1 MTKLLPAVAAGAIGA
16 LIVVSWISRPRTPA
30 VATVARAR
38 PVVVHTAAAA
48 AASPPQGR
56 HAIAVLTRGYA
67 ELSGYDALIARN
79 RAIERHVLP
88 KLTPGLWEMLIFHE
102 VSRARAP
109 KEGALSPRVSAR
121 APVSALRRRRL
132 PYSLNPSP

>member
-1 MTKLLPAVAAGAIGA
+1 M
-16 LIVVSWISRPRTPA
+16 
-30 VATVARAR
+30 
-38 PVVVHTAAAA
+38 
-48 AASPPQGR
+48 
-56 HAIAVLTRGYA
+56 LTRGYA

-121 APVSALRRRRL
+121 AGLRPPPPSPPVLF
-132 PYSLNPSP
+132 NPSP

>member
-1 MTKLLPAVAAGAIGA
+1 MTKAQVASCAIGA
-16 LIVVSWISRPRTPA
+16 LIVVSWIARPRTPA
-30 VATVARAR
+30 VATAARVRAVADD
-38 PVVVHTAAAA
+38 AA
-48 AASPPQGR
+48 PRGR

-102 VSRARAP
+102 VWGPSRAPSPP
-109 KEGALSPRVSAR
+109 KGAR
-121 APVSALRRRRL
+121 ALLPRPHRFYPPPFLFPRRPPTLRSRGAG
-132 PYSLNPSP
+132 

>member
-1 MTKLLPAVAAGAIGA
+1 MTKAKVAACAIGA
-16 LIVVSWISRPRTPA
+16 LIVVSWIARPHTPA
-30 VATVARAR
+30 VATVARVRA
-38 PVVVHTAAAA
+38 VAVADDAA
-48 AASPPQGR
+48 PRGR

-121 APVSALRRRRL
+121 APAVASR
-132 PYSLNPSP
+132 SP